1 MFQKSVLNRGLY
13 EVQNFDSKIMGYA
26 VYHTEKGKASGGGI
40 GHHIDRT
47 PGREYSYSHADP
59 NRKDLNVS
67 FQVHKDREK
76 TLLHNAIS
84 ERIAEGY
91 KGKRKIR
98 NDAVRYLNHVLTGS
112 HEDMKQIFD
121 DKDKSQKW
129 LNENYK
135 FACQEFGHENIV
147 RFTLH
152 LDEKTPH
159 IHCVTVP
166 LTEEGKLSA
175 KEIMGN
181 KKVLRE
187 RQDKYADMMKSF
199 GLDRGIGGTGI
210 KHETQQQYYK
220 RIEDAKKEA
229 ENMEI
234 KLVKGLFGV
243 KKDKTIEK
251 LQKDL
256 KSLKMAFNEL
266 NTKAKVKEIKF
277 DTIKNGQFGNMQKL
291 SKAEDEISRLHKVFK
306 EIILSPN
313 RTEELREEYQEQ
325 EQQSKQ
331 KYKPRF

>member
-1 MFQKSVLNRGLY
+1 
-13 EVQNFDSKIMGYA
+13 MGYA

-47 PGREYSYSHADP
+47 LGREYSYSHADP
-59 NRKDLNVS
+59 ERKNLNRV
-67 FQVHKDREK
+67 FQVYKGREN
-76 TLLHNAIS
+76 TPLHDAIS

-112 HEDMKQIFD
+112 HEDMKEIFK

-166 LTEEGKLSA
+166 LTEDGKLSA

-234 KLVKGLFGV
+234 KLIKGLFGV

-251 LQKDL
+251 LQNDL
-256 KSLKMAFNEL
+256 KSLKIAFNEL
-266 NTKAKVKEIKF
+266 NTKAKVNEIKF
-277 DTIKNGQFGNMQKL
+277 DTVKNGQFGNMQKL
-291 SKAEDEISRLHKVFK
+291 SKAGNEIKRLQKVFK
-306 EIILSPN
+306 EIILSPT
-313 RTEELREEYQEQ
+313 RTQELRAKYESE
-325 EQQSKQ
+325 SK
-331 KYKPRF
+331 KSFNTGYKR

>member
-1 MFQKSVLNRGLY
+1 
-13 EVQNFDSKIMGYA
+13 MGYA

-59 NRKDLNVS
+59 ERKNLNQT
-67 FQVHKDREK
+67 FQVDKGREK
-76 TLLHNAIS
+76 TPLHEAIS

-112 HEDMKQIFD
+112 HESMKEIFEN
-121 DKDKSQKW
+121 KDKSQKW
-129 LNENYK
+129 LSENYK
-135 FACQEFGHENIV
+135 FACQEFGQENIV

-166 LTEEGKLSA
+166 LTSDGKLSA

-187 RQDKYADMMKSF
+187 RQDKYAEMMKSF

-229 ENMEI
+229 ENIEI

-266 NTKAKVKEIKF
+266 DTKAKVKEIKF
-277 DTIKNGQFGNMQKL
+277 DTVKNGQLGNMREL
-291 SKAEDEISRLHKVFK
+291 SKAENEIKRLNKVFK
-306 EIILSPN
+306 EIILSPQ
-313 RTEELREEYQEQ
+313 RTQDLREKHQQE
-325 EQQSKQ
+325 EQQNQ
-331 KYKPRF
+331 KRGFRI

>member
-1 MFQKSVLNRGLY
+1 
-13 EVQNFDSKIMGYA
+13 MGYA

-59 NRKDLNVS
+59 ERKNLNVS
-67 FQVHKDREK
+67 FQVHKGREN
-76 TLLHNAIS
+76 TPLHNAIS

-112 HEDMKQIFD
+112 HEDMKEIFN

-166 LTEEGKLSA
+166 LTSDGKLSA

-187 RQDKYADMMKSF
+187 RQDKYADMMKVF
-199 GLDRGIGGTGI
+199 GLKRGLESSTA
-210 KHETQQQYYK
+210 KHETQQQYYARTDK
-220 RIEDAKKEA
+220 FRNEA

-234 KLVKGLFGV
+234 KPVKSLLWV
-243 KKDKTIEK
+243 KSKETIEK
-251 LQKDL
+251 LTNDL
-256 KSLKMAFNEL
+256 KTSKMVVLELEHKLGKSQANAFAKNDELKKE
-266 NTKAKVKEIKF
+266 AKRADDNHKEITRINRKVREVMLDPIENAKYVAHF
-277 DTIKNGQFGNMQKL
+277 KSQESEKIKKEEAEKAQK
-291 SKAEDEISRLHKVFK
+291 ANQSRKRGF
-306 EIILSPN
+306 
-313 RTEELREEYQEQ
+313 RM
-325 EQQSKQ
+325 
-331 KYKPRF
+331 

>member
-1 MFQKSVLNRGLY
+1 MFQKSVLSRGLY

-40 GHHIDRT
+40 GHHIDLT

-59 NRKDLNVS
+59 ERKNLNVS
-67 FQVHKDREK
+67 FQVHKGREN
-76 TLLHNAIS
+76 TPLHNAIS

-112 HEDMKQIFD
+112 HEDMKEIFN

-166 LTEEGKLSA
+166 LTSDGKLSA

-266 NTKAKVKEIKF
+266 DAKAKVKEIKF
-277 DTIKNGQFGNMQKL
+277 DTVKNGQLSNMREL
-291 SKAEDEISRLHKVFK
+291 SKAENEIKRLHKVFK
-306 EIILSPN
+306 EIILSPQ
-313 RTEELREEYQEQ
+313 RTQDLREKHQQE
-325 EQQSKQ
+325 EQQNQ
-331 KYKPRF
+331 KRGFRI